1 MAHGPLASQT
11 NASRS
16 SFFDVHGNL
25 TNVSI
30 YNHFD
35 VIAAVV
41 CLAVGIG
48 MMLLGICIGMLLM
61 IAVNKEVGLVVV
73 VNVNPMSLAAAF
85 LVVWT
90 FIRVM
95 R

>member
-1 MAHGPLASQT
+1 
-11 NASRS
+11 
-16 SFFDVHGNL
+16 
-25 TNVSI
+25 
-30 YNHFD
+30 
-35 VIAAVV
+35 
-41 CLAVGIG
+41 
-48 MMLLGICIGMLLM
+48 M
-61 IAVNKEVGLVVV
+61 IAVNKEEGLVVV